1 MCKVVFLK
9 PLGADN
15 YLLAGYHWNTTKK
28 IDLMK
33 WKMTYDEKHFEN
45 NLMPKLIKDYQ
56 RTGEKK
62 TFQDGQ
68 DHEI

>member
-1 MCKVVFLK
+1 
-9 PLGADN
+9 
-15 YLLAGYHWNTTKK
+15 
-28 IDLMK
+28 
-33 WKMTYDEKHFEN
+33 MTYDEKHFEN